1 MIKKLIKL
9 EIVKQVAKGLGYGV
23 AGGLSG
29 LLFLAIISNDP
40 EKFGNVADWLSGM
53 GSVIAI
59 FFVYAQIK
67 QQSRISE
74 EQKSHDFVIVI
85 NAQYKVQKNRAG
97 GVTLKNER
105 ELVFLGT
112 NKGMMPSSYKY
123 VGITDPGTYKKT
135 LDLREKE
142 KNSDEP
148 LDYPP
153 IESFQFEYD
162 LGIKKREFETVEP
175 GGVSSP
181 EVVDLQNVMENFKDK
196 SDELVVVYMDVLGQL
211 YSRRLILTE

>member
-23 AGGLSG
+23 AGGLLG

-40 EKFGNVADWLSGM
+40 EKFGNVADWLSGV

-67 QQSRISE
+67 QQSRISD
-74 EQKSHDFVIVI
+74 EQKAHDFVIVI
-85 NAQYKVQKNRAG
+85 NERLKTKKDKT
-97 GVTLKNER
+97 GVMRLKSIR
-105 ELVFLGT
+105 ELIFFGT
-112 NKGMMPSSYKY
+112 NKGMMPSSYVY
-123 VGITDPGTYKKT
+123 IGITDPNTFKKI
-135 LDLREKE
+135 LDLREQE
-142 KNSDEP
+142 KNTDEP
-148 LDYPP
+148 LKYPA
-153 IESFQFEYD
+153 IERFQSEYD
-162 LGIKKREFETVEP
+162 LGIKQREFETVEP

-196 SDELVVVYMDVLGQL
+196 SDELVVVYMDVLGEL
-211 YSRRLILTE
+211 YSRRLILTD